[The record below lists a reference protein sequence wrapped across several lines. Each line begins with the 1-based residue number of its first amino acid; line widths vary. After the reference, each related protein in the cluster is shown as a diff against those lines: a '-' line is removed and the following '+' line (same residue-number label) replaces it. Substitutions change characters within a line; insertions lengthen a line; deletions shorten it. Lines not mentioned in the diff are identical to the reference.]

1 MNQILNKSEDT
12 SWFSLI
18 SISPVQFLSSAS
30 KAKPLSQRH
39 RKLPMVFRHLPL
51 EHRVLI
57 ILHSFMSRCRAEIWL
72 NVRCSSDTLYVVHCE
87 ALPLRKGLP
96 LMKSPLCE
104 KPGPRGQS
112 CANSGVPFSG
122 HSSHSGPQ
130 ATPTEQQ
137 QASTRCLPDMGVP
150 QRSSSWVR

>member
-1 MNQILNKSEDT
+1 MKTQTLLSHQYSSSHLHPERNHCRSDIGSCQWCSGT
-12 SWFSLI
+12 SHWSTGCW
-18 SISPVQFLSSAS
+18 SSCI
-30 KAKPLSQRH
+30 
-39 RKLPMVFRHLPL
+39 HLCL
-51 EHRVLI
+51 R
-57 ILHSFMSRCRAEIWL
+57 FRAEI
-72 NVRCSSDTLYVVHCE
+72 NPCESRCCNNTLYAVHCK

-112 CANSGVPFSG
+112 WANSGVPFSG

-137 QASTRCLPDMGVP
+137 QASTRCLPGMGVP